1 MPAQFVINGDYR
13 VVFSRG
19 AGVLTYDDITGHM
32 DRLSSDPRFNP
43 DFNQIIDYTDVTELA
58 LTVQH
63 VKHLAK
69 RNNFSA
75 KSRRA
80 YVVTVDLH
88 FGLSRMFASLREA
101 EGEPGIIV
109 FREMPPAIIWADVP
123 AEVAQK
129 AFTDLR
135 EQFQPA

>member
-19 AGVLTYDDITGHM
+19 AGILTFSDIDGHM
-32 DRLSSDPRFNP
+32 DRLTSDPRFNP
-43 DFNQIIDYTDVTELA
+43 DFNQIFDFTEVTELA
-58 LTVQH
+58 LTVNHIKQ
-63 VKHLAK
+63 LAK
-69 RNNFSA
+69 RNIFSP

-80 YVVTVDLH
+80 YVVTEDLH
-88 FGLSRMFASLREA
+88 FGLSRMFASLHEA

-135 EQFQPA
+135 EQYQPA